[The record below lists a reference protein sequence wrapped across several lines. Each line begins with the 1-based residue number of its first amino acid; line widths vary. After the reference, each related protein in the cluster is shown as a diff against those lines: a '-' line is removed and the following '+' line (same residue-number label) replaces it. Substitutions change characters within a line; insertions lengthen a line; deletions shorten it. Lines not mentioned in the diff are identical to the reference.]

1 MAIGSIPGLSFL
13 KNEFAVFILSNIP
26 IYTDRIENFGLF
38 FLQSQNF
45 EYFLVHLSRRLIDEL
60 MVCTGI
66 CGSLLSCESS
76 FHISLIVSSQHKHE

>member
-1 MAIGSIPGLSFL
+1 MAIGSIPGLSFIQ
-13 KNEFAVFILSNIP
+13 NEFAVFILSFIL

-45 EYFLVHLSRRLIDEL
+45 VYVLVHLSRMLIDEL

-66 CGSLLSCESS
+66 YGSPLSCEAHSI
-76 FHISLIVSSQHKHE
+76 FHL